1 MQVNCI
7 HPSYVDTERFARRVK
22 ADMERT
28 GQSEAEV
35 REWHRKDI
43 GITRLGTTDDVAGL
57 IAFMVSPRGRWL
69 HGATICLTAAK
80 CGRSRTI
87 AAMFCRSVRIGKLA
101 FASALLVSSST
112 AVSADPIA
120 DFYKGKTISLIISSA
135 EGGGYDIAGRVVTEY
150 LSRHIPGNPT
160 VIARNMPG
168 ASGMRAADYMF
179 NVAARD
185 GTVISIPQP
194 TMLLNK
200 VVDPSARYEPQGFA
214 WIGRLAALKTYGVAW
229 HAAPVQSV
237 ERARTRE
244 LIMAAA
250 QGQGSGRLLR
260 RRLSTS

>member
-1 MQVNCI
+1 MQI
-7 HPSYVDTERFARRVK
+7 G
-22 ADMERT
+22 ADRQTGFRERT
-28 GQSEAEV
+28 ARQHS
-35 REWHRKDI
+35 R
-43 GITRLGTTDDVAGL
+43 RL
-57 IAFMVSPRGRWL
+57 P
-69 HGATICLTAAK
+69 
-80 CGRSRTI
+80 
-87 AAMFCRSVRIGKLA
+87 
-101 FASALLVSSST
+101 
-112 AVSADPIA
+112 VSADPIA

-214 WIGRLAALKTYGVAW
+214 WIGRLAALEDLWRGLAHGAGAVR
-229 HAAPVQSV
+229 
-237 ERARTRE
+237 RARQDAGTDHGCRPR
-244 LIMAAA
+244 ARVQAP
-250 QGQGSGRLLR
+250 
-260 RRLSTS
+260 TS